1 MSKVVLVTGAARGIG
16 AAIAQCAAAEGWAV
30 GVNYHSNAERANDVV
45 RQIRERGG
53 RAVALQADTSR
64 EDEVE
69 RLFHAVQD
77 ELGAL
82 AGLVNNAGVV
92 GQPGPVMNTS
102 TDKLREVLDVN
113 VIGYFLCAREAVRS
127 MQGRG
132 GAIVN
137 VSSRLSVL
145 GGAGEQVHY
154 AATKAAIDALTVGL
168 SGEVAPQGIRVNC
181 VRPGII
187 ATEIHAGRPADVLRN
202 VEKVIPLR
210 RLGRAEEVA
219 EAVVWLLS
227 DKASYVSGSMLD
239 VGGGR

>member
-1 MSKVVLVTGAARGIG
+1 MSKVVLITGAARGIG
-16 AAIAQCAAAEGWAV
+16 AATALCAAREGYSVA
-30 GVNYHSNAERANDVV
+30 VNYRSNADRAEQIV
-45 RQIRERGG
+45 REIRALGP
-53 RAVALQADTSR
+53 RAVAIQADTSQ
-64 EDEVE
+64 EADVV
-69 RLFHAVQD
+69 RLFREAQE
-77 ELGAL
+77 ELGPLDA
-82 AGLVNNAGVV
+82 LVNNAGVV

-102 TDKLREVLDVN
+102 AEKLREVLDVN

-127 MQGRG
+127 MAGRG

-187 ATEIHAGRPADVLRN
+187 ATEIHAGRPADVLKN

-210 RLGRAEEVA
+210 RIGSAEEVA
-219 EAVVWLLS
+219 EAIVWLLS
-227 DKASYVSGSMLD
+227 DKASYISGSMLD

>member
-1 MSKVVLVTGAARGIG
+1 MSKVVLVTGGGRGIG
-16 AAIAQCAAAEGWAV
+16 AAIAIRAAEEGWAV
-30 GVNYHSNAERANDVV
+30 GVNYLSNAERANEVV
-45 RQIRERGG
+45 RQIRDAGG
-53 RAVALQADTSR
+53 RAMALAADTSR
-64 EDEVE
+64 EADVE
-69 RLFHAVQD
+69 RMFRTVQQ
-77 ELGAL
+77 ELGPL
-82 AGLVNNAGVV
+82 TGLVNNAGVV
-92 GQPGPVMNTS
+92 GQPGPVVDTT
-102 TDKLREVLDVN
+102 TDKLRAVLDVN
-113 VIGYFLCAREAVRS
+113 VIGYFLCAREAVRC

-168 SGEVAPQGIRVNC
+168 SGEAAPQGIRVNC

-202 VEKVIPLR
+202 VEKAIPLR
-210 RLGRAEEVA
+210 RIGRPEEVA

-227 DKASYVSGSMLD
+227 EKASYVTGAMLD
-239 VGGGR
+239 VAGGR

>member
-1 MSKVVLVTGAARGIG
+1 MSKVVLITGAARGIG
-16 AAIAQCAAAEGWAV
+16 AATALCAARDGYSVA
-30 GVNYHSNAERANDVV
+30 VNYRSNSDRAQQVV
-45 RQIRERGG
+45 SQIRALG
-53 RAVALQADTSR
+53 RRAIAVQADTSR
-64 EDEVE
+64 EADVV
-69 RLFHAVQD
+69 RLFSEVQA
-77 ELGAL
+77 ELGPLDA
-82 AGLVNNAGVV
+82 LVNNAGVV

-102 TDKLREVLDVN
+102 AEKLREVLDVN

-127 MQGRG
+127 MAGRA

-187 ATEIHAGRPADVLRN
+187 ATEIHAGRPADVLKN

-210 RLGRAEEVA
+210 RIGSAEEVA
-219 EAVVWLLS
+219 EAIVWLLS
-227 DKASYVSGSMLD
+227 DKASYITGAMLD